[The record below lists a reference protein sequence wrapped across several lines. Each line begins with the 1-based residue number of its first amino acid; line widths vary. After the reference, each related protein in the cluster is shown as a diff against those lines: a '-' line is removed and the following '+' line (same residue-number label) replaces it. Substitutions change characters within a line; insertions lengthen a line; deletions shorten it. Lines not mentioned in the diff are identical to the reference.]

1 MTNEQNNTDTDIIY
15 ERLDHYLLTYG
26 SERSLLCASEV
37 DGYFTSLAC
46 NKETLEPE
54 TWISA
59 IWGTDEDQPEWDKK
73 EEEEFFNLA
82 LIMYVNTMDCLERG
96 ELQPVYMETDFN
108 GETEII
114 IDEWCTGFM
123 RGAHITGL
131 TRTGDKEFLDEVL
144 APVRLFGTERGWK
157 KLETMGAEEVEFWQE
172 LIEPFIM
179 RLVLEN
185 NPNLQLSE
193 PDKAHVLH

>member
-1 MTNEQNNTDTDIIY
+1 MIEEQSTIETDVIY

-46 NKETLEPE
+46 NKENLEPE

-59 IWGTDEDQPEWDKK
+59 IWGTDEDQPEWNKQ
-73 EEEEFFNLA
+73 EEEEFLNLA
-82 LIMYVNTMDCLERG
+82 LIMYVNTVGCLERG

-123 RGAHITGL
+123 AGGSYNRPYTH
-131 TRTGDKEFLDEVL
+131 R
-144 APVRLFGTERGWK
+144 
-157 KLETMGAEEVEFWQE
+157 
-172 LIEPFIM
+172 
-179 RLVLEN
+179 
-185 NPNLQLSE
+185 
-193 PDKAHVLH
+193 